1 MARILLIEDDV
12 NSAIITQRV
21 LMRAGHDVIHAADGL
36 TGLNIASNEQVD
48 LVLLDLGLPDI
59 GGHTIAALINRI
71 PGHVNIVAVTASTDE
86 RTHRRA
92 LSYGCVGYLTKP
104 INTRTFADEIAQ
116 YLVESEPII
125 ANATE
130 QETETGDSVSPLF

>member
-21 LMRAGHDVIHAADGL
+21 LMRAGHDVVHAPDGL
-36 TGLNIASNEQVD
+36 TGLSIASSEQLD

-59 GGHTIAALINRI
+59 GGHTIAALIKRI
-71 PGHVNIVAVTASTDE
+71 PGHINVVAVTASTDE

-92 LSYGCVGYLTKP
+92 LGYGCAGYLTKP
-104 INTRTFADEIAQ
+104 INTRTFADEIME
-116 YLVESEPII
+116 YLALREDAAIDE
-125 ANATE
+125 AE
-130 QETETGDSVSPLF
+130 QEQEPGDSVSPIF